1 MIVARRRA
9 FTLIETMLA
18 VLLLALLAGAAA
30 LTFSKPVA
38 KARGEDAVEML
49 RHFDSTTRTAATSA
63 GRTMRITFDMADNRI
78 IRREPAAAASDDVQF
93 AATLPAGCR
102 VAAVRIGGDVRSV
115 GAAAV
120 DVSPMGLSRTYA
132 VHVVGDAVD
141 QWLVFAGLSGEMV
154 KVADERSLVDIVGA
168 TPR

>member
-18 VLLLALLAGAAA
+18 ALLLALLAGAAA

-38 KARGEDAVEML
+38 RARGEDGVEML
-49 RHFDSTTRTAATSA
+49 RHFDATARAAATSA
-63 GRTMRITFDMADNRI
+63 GRTMRITFDMTDNRI
-78 IRREPAAAASDDVQF
+78 TRRAPEAASDDVQF
-93 AATLPAGCR
+93 AVTPPPGCR
-102 VAAVRIGGDVRSV
+102 VAAVRVGGEVTSV

-132 VHVVGDAVD
+132 VHVVGEAVD

-154 KVADERSLVDIVGA
+154 KVADERSLTDILVA